1 MRLALDHHYSPAIAG
16 ELRKR
21 GHDAVAAIEREWH
34 YLSDEE
40 SLAACAAERRALVTN
55 NVADFM
61 VIIRACAVEGQSHAG
76 VIFTSDR
83 TMPRT
88 RATIGRYVAALS
100 ELHEEHSDGDF
111 ADRVHWI

>member
-1 MRLALDHHYSPAIAG
+1 MRLALDHHYSPLIAG
-16 ELRKR
+16 ELRTR

-40 SLAACAAERRALVTN
+40 LLAACAAERRALVTN

-61 VIIRACAVEGQSHAG
+61 AIIRAWAAQGRPHAG

-88 RATIGRYVAALS
+88 RATIGQYVAALS
-100 ELHEEHSDGDF
+100 ELHEKHSDGDF
-111 ADRVHWI
+111 TDRVHWI

>member
-1 MRLALDHHYSPAIAG
+1 VRLALDHHYSPAIAG

-34 YLSDEE
+34 TLSDEE
-40 SLAACAAERRALVTN
+40 LLAVCAAEQRALVSN

-61 VIIRACAVEGQSHAG
+61 AIIRAWAVQGQPHAG

-88 RATIGRYVAALS
+88 RATIGRYVTALS
-100 ELHEEHSDGDF
+100 DLHEEHSDGDF

>member
-1 MRLALDHHYSPAIAG
+1 VRLALDHHYSPVIAS

-40 SLAACAAERRALVTN
+40 LLGACAVERRALATN

-61 VIIRACAVEGQSHAG
+61 AIVRAWAAQGRPHSG

-88 RATIGRYVAALS
+88 RATIGQYVAALS
-100 ELHEEHSDGDF
+100 DLHGQHSDGDF
-111 ADRVHWI
+111 TDRVHWI